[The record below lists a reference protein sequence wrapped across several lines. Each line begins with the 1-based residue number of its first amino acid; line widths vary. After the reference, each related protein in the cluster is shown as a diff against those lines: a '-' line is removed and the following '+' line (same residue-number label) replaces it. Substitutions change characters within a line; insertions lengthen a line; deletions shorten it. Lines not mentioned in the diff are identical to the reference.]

1 MKTVISAAH
10 TRSLSKLQFYCLKF
24 RDASSASPQCS
35 WSLLSGMFGFY
46 CPHLEFLEVFL
57 VFGTMN
63 ARKTI
68 MFSTKTLFSTK
79 ILVSTKTFHEWK
91 ALNNPTSIIKPSSL
105 PGWPCVTNLHILHCH
120 FLLLSA
126 PAFTAN
132 LGASC
137 RSTIPTL
144 AAGQEA
150 AVQALSP
157 LSRQLSWNP
166 QGFNVS
172 LMMKKKCPPCT
183 QIGDS
188 HDHEAQ
194 HWPGS
199 WGLIPVWGGHRE
211 AGMICFL
218 GRVKELYCLR
228 FQLKFSRITETVTY
242 TPHK

>member
-1 MKTVISAAH
+1 
-10 TRSLSKLQFYCLKF
+10 
-24 RDASSASPQCS
+24 
-35 WSLLSGMFGFY
+35 MFGFY

-63 ARKTI
+63 ARKMIT
-68 MFSTKTLFSTK
+68 FSTKTLFWFS
-79 ILVSTKTFHEWK
+79 WK

-105 PGWPCVTNLHILHCH
+105 PGWLCVKNLHILHFH

-126 PAFTAN
+126 PALTTN

-144 AAGQEA
+144 VAGQEA
-150 AVQALSP
+150 AVQALTP

-172 LMMKKKCPPCT
+172 LMMKKKCPPPCT

-199 WGLIPVWGGHRE
+199 WGLIPVVGGHRE

-218 GRVKELYCLR
+218 GRVKELYCHR